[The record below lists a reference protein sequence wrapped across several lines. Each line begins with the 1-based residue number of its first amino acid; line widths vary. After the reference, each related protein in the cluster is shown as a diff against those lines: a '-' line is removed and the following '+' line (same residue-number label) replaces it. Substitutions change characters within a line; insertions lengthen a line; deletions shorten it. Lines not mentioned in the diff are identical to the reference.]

1 MCGVA
6 AVFGPLPAAPREAL
20 VAAMSDRLAHR
31 GPDGAGLFS
40 SGPGGGPGGGSGG
53 GSALGVTLGHR
64 RLAIVDLSTQAAQ
77 PMQRGE
83 LCLSWNGEIYN
94 YRELRGELA
103 ARGHAFTTAS
113 DTEVLLALL
122 GEYGPAAALPQLNGM
137 FALALWDGAAR
148 RLWLGRDRFGKKP
161 LYYLRQGDTLL
172 VASEPKAILLAARAL
187 ALPVTVDRPA
197 LARYL
202 ADADTEVDAITSF
215 AEIRRVL
222 PGELICFSAPRPG
235 DPGTAGL
242 TAHHQSYY
250 TLRPPPPLVLTVD
263 EAAERFAAL
272 LTDAVRLRLRSDV
285 RVGAA
290 LSGGM
295 DSSALVGVAGRL
307 GARLRTFSAVY
318 RDGDPMDERRYI
330 AAVVAHNGV
339 ENFQIAPEAELARA
353 GPEGFAAFIAHHD
366 EPVGGSSVWA
376 QRCVFGLAAAHGVRV
391 VLSGQG
397 ADESLTGYSG
407 SLSALVAEL
416 VRRGELRALG
426 HELRALARKKT
437 PPELLREL
445 LGGAWTALRTFALPP
460 PLSEAWLRR
469 RWQRAL
475 RDTPFL
481 RLSALPPPPLPV
493 PGPEHQA
500 FCERSLLHGYLYR
513 LLTGSSLRT
522 ILRYEDRNSMAA
534 SVESR
539 APFLDYRLVELCL
552 ALPATTL
559 CQGGRTKALLRRSL
573 HGVLPPAVAERR
585 DKVGFAAPE
594 DRLLLGP
601 LRPLVHELLGSA
613 AMAQRG
619 LYDCAALRANYEDAT
634 AGRGPL
640 LSYVLWK
647 ALNVELWL
655 RACGLSL

>member
-40 SGPGGGPGGGSGG
+40 SGPAGGPGGEPM
-53 GSALGVTLGHR
+53 LGVTLGHR
-64 RLAIVDLSTQAAQ
+64 RLAIVDLSAQAAQ

-103 ARGHAFTTAS
+103 ARGHAFATAS

-122 GEYGPAAALPQLNGM
+122 AEYGPAAALPQLNGM
-137 FALALWDGAAR
+137 FALLLWDGAAR

-161 LYYLRQGDTLL
+161 LYYLQQGDMLL
-172 VASEPKAILLAARAL
+172 VASEPKAILLAARRL

-222 PGELICFSAPRPG
+222 PGELICFSAGSASSTGSAGAR
-235 DPGTAGL
+235 GL
-242 TAHHQSYY
+242 TAHHYRYY
-250 TLRPPPPLVLTVD
+250 TLRPPPPLVLTAD
-263 EAAERFAAL
+263 ETAERFAAL

-285 RVGAA
+285 SVGAA

-318 RDGDPMDERRYI
+318 RDGDQMDERNYI

-339 ENFQIAPEAELARA
+339 ENFQVAPEAELARA

-407 SLSALVAEL
+407 SLSALVAEH

-426 HELRALARKKT
+426 QELRALAQRKT
-437 PPELLREL
+437 PPQLLREL

-460 PLSEAWLRR
+460 PLSAAWLRL
-469 RWQRAL
+469 RWQQAL

-481 RLSALPPPPLPV
+481 HLSALPPPPLPD

-559 CQGGRTKALLRRSL
+559 CHDGRTKALLRRSL
-573 HGVLPPAVAERR
+573 QGVLPAAVAERR

-594 DRLLLGP
+594 ERLLLGP
-601 LRPLVHELLGSA
+601 LRPLVQELLGSP

-619 LYDCAALRANYEDAT
+619 LYDCAALRANYDDAT
-634 AGRGPL
+634 AQRGPL
-640 LSYVLWK
+640 MSYVLWK

>member
-6 AVFGPLPAAPREAL
+6 AVFGPLPAAAREAL
-20 VAAMSDRLAHR
+20 VAAMTDRLAHR

-40 SGPGGGPGGGSGG
+40 SDSGSA
-53 GSALGVTLGHR
+53 GSALQVTLGHR
-64 RLAIVDLSTQAAQ
+64 RLAIVDLSADAAQ
-77 PMQRGE
+77 PMQRGR

-94 YRELRGELA
+94 YRELRHELA
-103 ARGHAFTTAS
+103 ARGHSFTTAS

-122 GEYGPAAALPQLNGM
+122 GEQGPAAALPQLNGM
-137 FALALWDGAAR
+137 FALALWDEASR

-161 LYYLRQGDTLL
+161 LYYLQRDDTLL
-172 VASEPKAILLAARAL
+172 VASEPKAILLAARTL
-187 ALPVTVDRPA
+187 ALPVTVERAA

-202 ADADTEVDAITSF
+202 ADADTEVADVTSF
-215 AEIRRVL
+215 AEIRRVM
-222 PGELICFSAPRPG
+222 PGELVCFSAG
-235 DPGTAGL
+235 SPGTPRL
-242 TAHHQSYY
+242 TAHHTTYY
-250 TLRPPPPLVLTVD
+250 ELRLPPPLVVSPD

-285 RVGAA
+285 SVGAA

-339 ENFQIAPEAELARA
+339 ANFQVAPEEELARE
-353 GPEGFAAFIAHHD
+353 GPAGFAAFIAHHD
-366 EPVGGSSVWA
+366 EPVGGASIWA
-376 QRCVFGLAAAHGVRV
+376 QRCVFALAGAHEVRV

-416 VRRGELRALG
+416 LRRGELPALG
-426 HELRALARKKT
+426 RELRALARTRT
-437 PPELLREL
+437 PPALLHELLR
-445 LGGAWTALRTFALPP
+445 GAWTALRTFALPP

-475 RDTPFL
+475 RDTRYL
-481 RLSALPPPPLPV
+481 RLSALPLPPLPP

-552 ALPATTL
+552 ALPATLL
-559 CQGGRTKALLRRSL
+559 CGDGRTKVLLRRSL
-573 HGVLPPAVAERR
+573 QGVLPPAVAERR

-594 DRLLLGP
+594 ERMLLGP
-601 LRPLVHELLGSA
+601 LRPLVQELLGSP

-619 LYDCAALRANYEDAT
+619 LYDCAALRANYDDAA
-634 AGRGPL
+634 AGRAPL
-640 LSYVLWK
+640 ASYVLWK

-655 RACGLSL
+655 RTWGLSL